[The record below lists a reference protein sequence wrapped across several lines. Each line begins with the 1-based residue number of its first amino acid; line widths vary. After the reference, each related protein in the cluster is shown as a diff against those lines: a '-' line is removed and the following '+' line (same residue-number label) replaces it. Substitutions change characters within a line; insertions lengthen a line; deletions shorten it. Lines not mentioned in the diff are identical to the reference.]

1 MYSHVI
7 SGAIH
12 GLRSYL
18 LTIETDVSS
27 GFPSF
32 SMVGFVGTEI
42 REASDRVRVALR
54 SLGVSIPPSRITV
67 NFSPAQ
73 IPKRG
78 VNVDLPVAAGLLI
91 CLGRLRQEQTE
102 GVFLAG
108 ELGLNGEV
116 RPVRGIL
123 PLVLKAREKGIRYC
137 ILPEDNVKEAL
148 LSEDVRVI
156 GVKDLSET
164 LLVLQAPESRKA
176 LLAAETRKK
185 HREEETPG
193 METCP
198 DFSDVRGQETAKR
211 VLEIAA
217 AGFHNVLLIGPPG
230 SGKSMLARCLPGIL
244 PQMSREEML
253 EVTGIYSICGQLDP
267 EHPLIRNRPF
277 AAPHHS
283 CTQAALAGGGTTP
296 RPGLVSLAHRVVLFL
311 DELPEFKPYVLNLLR
326 EPMEERRIR
335 IARQGYTFLYPAD
348 FQLIAAANPCP
359 CGMAPTDKCTCT
371 ASQKSRY
378 LHRIP
383 GPLLDRID
391 LCAEVGRTD
400 FELLGGGKQGE
411 SSARIR
417 ERVRA
422 AAAVQEKRFKDT
434 GIRNNAEMDAAQ
446 TMEYC
451 GVTEE
456 GERFLRSAY
465 ERLGLSVRS
474 YHRLLRCART
484 IADLEGEET
493 IGRIHLAEAASYRL
507 GSRFFGN
514 GEGEG

>member
-7 SGAIH
+7 SGAVH
-12 GLRSYL
+12 GLGSYL
-18 LTIETDVSS
+18 LTIETDISS

-54 SLGVSIPPSRITV
+54 SLGISIPPSRITV

-78 VNVDLPVAAGLLI
+78 INVDLPVAAGLLI
-91 CLGRLRQEQTE
+91 CLGKLKQQYAD
-102 GVFLAG
+102 GIFLAG

-123 PLVLKAREKGIRYC
+123 PLVLKAREEGIRYC
-137 ILPEDNVKEAL
+137 VLPEDNVREAL
-148 LSEDVRVI
+148 LSEDMRVI
-156 GVKDLSET
+156 GVRNLAEALS
-164 LLVLQAPESRKA
+164 VLQAPETERQKR
-176 LLAAETRKK
+176 AEDTRAK
-185 HREEETPG
+185 HRGESNPETDVY
-193 METCP
+193 P

-244 PQMSREEML
+244 PPMSREEML
-253 EVTGIYSICGQLDP
+253 EVTGIHSICGQLDP
-267 EHPLIRNRPF
+267 EHPLIVRRPF
-277 AAPHHS
+277 AAPHHT
-283 CTQAALAGGGTTP
+283 CTQAALAGGGTAP
-296 RPGLVSLAHRVVLFL
+296 HPGIVSLAHRGVLFL

-326 EPMEERRIR
+326 QPMEERRIR

-371 ASQKSRY
+371 KAQINRY

-400 FELLGGGKQGE
+400 YVLLGSQKQGE
-411 SSARIR
+411 NSETIR

-422 AAAVQEKRFKDT
+422 AAGIQAGRFKHT

-446 TMEYC
+446 TAEYC
-451 GVTEE
+451 GVSKE
-456 GERFLRSAY
+456 GESFLRVIY
-465 ERLGLSVRS
+465 DRLGLSVRS

-493 IGRIHLAEAASYRL
+493 ISRAHLAEAASYRL
-507 GSRFFGN
+507 GSRFFGK
-514 GEGEG
+514 GEED